1 MEMARFRLNDCNVKE
16 GVQRIDYVRAT
27 YVWMQ
32 TEGTRTDPKDTRML
46 LVIAWR
52 REATCMQV
60 LILGMGRVESNMDL
74 FFLTCPDGPRLH
86 GVRPSYGKLTCRMR
100 TGEHGVSN
108 WIKNW
113 HLMRQGVTG
122 KRKKAGVLSCW
133 ESVIWSP

>member
-60 LILGMGRVESNMDL
+60 LILGMGRAESNMDL
-74 FFLTCPDGPRLH
+74 FFPH
-86 GVRPSYGKLTCRMR
+86 
-100 TGEHGVSN
+100 VSWWTQVACMVCGQAMEN
-108 WIKNW
+108 
-113 HLMRQGVTG
+113 
-122 KRKKAGVLSCW
+122 
-133 ESVIWSP
+133 